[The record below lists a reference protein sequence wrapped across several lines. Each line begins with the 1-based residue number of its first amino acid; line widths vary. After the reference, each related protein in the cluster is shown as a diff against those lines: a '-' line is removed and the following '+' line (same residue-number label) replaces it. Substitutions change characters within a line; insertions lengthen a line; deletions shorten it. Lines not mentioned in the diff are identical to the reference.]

1 MSEFSARRDGNEGYG
16 ARDDEKQEKA
26 PTLFCAGAFTSAR
39 SAGSFQGQPLALLW
53 AAKNAVDAVSA
64 QKDKKGRRLRL
75 CPDANSK
82 NGGFFNMKDEKDR
95 HTVWMKPE
103 TWNMVE
109 SHYRGDNCS
118 VKNEYIEK
126 AIRFYTGYLDA
137 AGADEYLPRV
147 LSDVLE
153 GKLGALGSRIGRLL
167 FKLAVEQDLIANIL
181 AAMAEINLDA
191 VEHTRG
197 QCVQRVKQTNGVI
210 EFEDV
215 LRSQQRLD

>member
-1 MSEFSARRDGNEGYG
+1 MRG
-16 ARDDEKQEKA
+16 
-26 PTLFCAGAFTSAR
+26 
-39 SAGSFQGQPLALLW
+39 
-53 AAKNAVDAVSA
+53 
-64 QKDKKGRRLRL
+64 
-75 CPDANSK
+75 
-82 NGGFFNMKDEKDR
+82 EKDR

-103 TWNMVE
+103 TWDMVE

-167 FKLAVEQDLIANIL
+167 FKLAVEQDLVANIL
-181 AAMAEINLDA
+181 AAMGEYNLD
-191 VEHTRG
+191 VLERTRG
-197 QCVQRVKQTNGVI
+197 QCVQRVKQTNGEI
-210 EFEDV
+210 SFEDA
-215 LRSQQRLD
+215 LRTQKRLE